1 MEKKKVLIV
10 DDSPFSQRII
20 KDALK
25 DSKFLVCAAADTGE
39 LAIEEF
45 MAHRPDIVTMD
56 MTLPDMDGLDCCC
69 KIKKIDSEAKIL
81 VLSAMRDQ
89 KLIAKGQRLG
99 VREFL
104 QKPVKREELLSAM
117 DKVLQEE
124 GEGLCLVD
132 REWLGYFD
140 AAFRKNIK
148 DMAGLD
154 AKISLQADVGTKFI
168 SHGLVVIIG
177 LTGTTQGRVIIDMDC
192 EVAERFAAKMIGS
205 DTANEE
211 DQMNSIAEFANI
223 IAGHGVSRINNINE
237 KQDMD
242 VRLTPPSILLGENLS
257 IINPKLS
264 SCTITA
270 ETSVGMVYMNV
281 GFVRG
286 R

>member
-25 DSKFLVCAAADTGE
+25 GSAFEVCAAADTGT

-45 MAHRPDIVTMD
+45 RKQRPDLVTMD
-56 MTLPDMDGLDCCC
+56 MTLPDMDGLDCCSEL
-69 KIKKIDSEAKIL
+69 KKIDPDVNIV

-89 KLIAKGQRLG
+89 KLIARGTMIG
-99 VREFL
+99 VKEFL

-117 DKVLQEE
+117 EKVLHQE

-148 DMAGLD
+148 DMAGLEST
-154 AKISLQADVGTKFI
+154 ISVQTDVGTKFI
-168 SHGLVVIIG
+168 SHGLAIIVG
-177 LTGTTQGRVIIDMDC
+177 LTGTTQGRVIVDMATD
-192 EVAERFAAKMIGS
+192 VAERFASKMLGGDAAS
-205 DTANEE
+205 ED
-211 DQMNSIAEFANI
+211 DQMNSVAEFANI
-223 IAGHGVSRINNINE
+223 IAGHGVSRINNINS
-237 KQDMD
+237 QNDMD

-270 ETSVGMVYMNV
+270 ETSVGLIHMNV